1 MTEVEFHTGVA
12 DTLAFACRLLRK
24 AHRRG
29 VRVLVTAAADTLAAL
44 DRELWIFDARDFVP
58 HVRVPGAAAA
68 LAQRT
73 PIWLA
78 LEVDS
83 VSTAGVP
90 AVLLN
95 LGAAAPSDLGPLQRL
110 IEVVGADPEQA
121 EQGRRRWRDYKA
133 RGLHITHHAP
143 GTVRD

>member
-12 DTLAFACRLLRK
+12 DTLGFACRLLRK

-29 VRVLVTAAADTLAAL
+29 ARVLVTAPADTLAAL

-68 LAQRT
+68 LARRT

-78 LEVDS
+78 LEALEAG
-83 VSTAGVP
+83 TAGAP
-90 AVLLN
+90 AVLVN
-95 LGAAAPSDLGPLQRL
+95 LGAAAPADLGPLERL
-110 IEVVGADPEQA
+110 IEVVGADPDQA
-121 EQGRRRWRDYKA
+121 EQGRQRWRDYKA
-133 RGLHITHHAP
+133 RGLRITHHAP
-143 GTVRD
+143 GAIRD